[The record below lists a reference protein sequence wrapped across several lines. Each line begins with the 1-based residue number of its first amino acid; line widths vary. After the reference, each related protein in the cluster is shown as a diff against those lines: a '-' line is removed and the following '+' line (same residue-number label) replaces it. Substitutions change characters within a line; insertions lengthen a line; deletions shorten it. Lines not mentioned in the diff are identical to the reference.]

1 MDYSIGNE
9 RSLRVS
15 PVGLLK
21 YGANLRL
28 AHFLLEKC
36 KFGFDRGTMVSDGGN
51 EMVIGT
57 NTNNAAL
64 QDSQQRVLAAE
75 KFNWNAKTK
84 VATADMSDFGL
95 KPGQLPRTFII
106 VSGSNSKLV
115 RVELDGYV
123 YQDREFVCA
132 TYVDSKRRLT
142 VKLFND

>member
-1 MDYSIGNE
+1 
-9 RSLRVS
+9 
-15 PVGLLK
+15 
-21 YGANLRL
+21 
-28 AHFLLEKC
+28 
-36 KFGFDRGTMVSDGGN
+36 
-51 EMVIGT
+51 MVIGT

>member
-1 MDYSIGNE
+1 M
-9 RSLRVS
+9 
-15 PVGLLK
+15 
-21 YGANLRL
+21 
-28 AHFLLEKC
+28 
-36 KFGFDRGTMVSDGGN
+36 M
-51 EMVIGT
+51 IGT
-57 NTNNAAL
+57 STNNASL

-106 VSGSNSKLV
+106 VSGSKLV

-123 YQDREFVCA
+123 YQGTGEDREFVCA